1 MRGRARFHVTTKS
14 VCVQSLKDCVLRGVL
29 EMTSAKYHVRIEFLD
44 VWKNTG
50 IFEVKNRIMKLHDRM
65 SP

>member
-1 MRGRARFHVTTKS
+1 MS
-14 VCVQSLKDCVLRGVL
+14 ELKDCVL
-29 EMTSAKYHVRIEFLD
+29 EMTSGKSHVHIEFLD

-65 SP
+65 SA